1 MYIFHWSR
9 IRVQTEITGRDGDF
23 NESEQNRYILTR
35 GPPDVRIKIRG
46 TWRRTCTHAMHFYVN
61 GVGHIFRVVTTTA
74 ARVHIIFNC
83 SKLKRASA
91 LL

>member
-1 MYIFHWSR
+1 M
-9 IRVQTEITGRDGDF
+9 
-23 NESEQNRYILTR
+23 
-35 GPPDVRIKIRG
+35 RIKIRG

-83 SKLKRASA
+83 SKLKRANA
-91 LL
+91 LLLSLEQAGGSQFIVH